1 MVWYNMNLCT
11 PPRWPLWCL
20 KAWVVKAAHSSGIL
34 KATTRYIASIK
45 RNADF
50 DQHDMLTRQGQYSLD
65 VIRRVL
71 QLCHRIPR
79 KNEEPLLA
87 FEYLAE
93 NSSRATSTFLSSN
106 QDLVKG
112 QIIKPFVI
120 ALAHLETHSIS
131 PEMLATLAKCLDKDA
146 GAKNVYAVVDVSP
159 YFDQLVGILVRC
171 LSQPRFEQ
179 QAGELLCCIGN
190 IPKHK
195 LMTICTVVEHMR
207 DISSTSHWL
216 AVSREV
222 SKISRERV
230 LLMRC
235 DEQTEQRATTIV
247 RLQAI
252 IDEHEEDDLIVGAAS
267 QLLLCICTMVYDG
280 PTVQLSQRLR
290 DRLVRTLKA
299 PEGRLVEMMFHR
311 DQLLLQAY
319 TMVQDSNL
327 ACLPE
332 TGTDTNWTS
341 AEGTYGQIPSWSS
354 VELVQPYWV
363 PNFARA

>member
-1 MVWYNMNLCT
+1 MNLCT

-34 KATTRYIASIK
+34 KATTRYIASIE

-50 DQHDMLTRQGQYSLD
+50 DQHDMLTRQGRYSLD

-71 QLCHRIPR
+71 QLCHRIPM

-87 FEYLAE
+87 LEYLAE

-106 QDLVKG
+106 QDFVKG
-112 QIIKPFVI
+112 QIIRPFVI
-120 ALAHLETHSIS
+120 ALAHLETHSVS

-146 GAKNVYAVVDVSP
+146 GAKHVCTVVDVSP
-159 YFDQLVGILVRC
+159 YFDQLVGILVRS

-179 QAGELLCCIGN
+179 QAGELLCCVGN
-190 IPKHK
+190 NPKHK

-230 LLMRC
+230 LMRC
-235 DEQTEQRATTIV
+235 DEQTDQRATTIE

-267 QLLLCICTMVYDG
+267 QRLLCICTMVYNG

-290 DRLVRTLKA
+290 DRLVRLRNTLKA
-299 PEGRLVEMMFHR
+299 PEGRLAGMMFDR

-319 TMVQDSNL
+319 TMVQCASDSSS

-354 VELVQPYWV
+354 VELVQSYWV